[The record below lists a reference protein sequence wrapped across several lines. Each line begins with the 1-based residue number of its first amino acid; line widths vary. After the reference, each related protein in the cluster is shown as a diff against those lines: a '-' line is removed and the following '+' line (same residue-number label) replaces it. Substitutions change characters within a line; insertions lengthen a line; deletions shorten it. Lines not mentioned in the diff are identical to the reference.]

1 MRYVGAHAILTVV
14 GDPVEITSMLN
25 LYSKNRPE
33 DAPCYIGS
41 IKLNVGHLEAGAGCV
56 GFIKAVLALRH
67 GIVPP

>member
-1 MRYVGAHAILTVV
+1 MTVV